1 VVALL
6 KAGAD
11 PACVD
16 DSDKTGWERALGAQ
30 RSTVLARLEGLAT
43 KVRKIIKLAQ
53 KLGQLQPF
61 LAVFS

>member
-1 VVALL
+1 MVALL

-43 KVRKIIKLAQ
+43 KVRKISSWLRSWAN
-53 KLGQLQPF
+53 
-61 LAVFS
+61 FSLF